1 MATDLDAFVA
11 KSYIIA
17 RRKIPKDTEFKLYA
31 TLSVKDNNEQRHLI
45 TTKTFTS
52 KELNIFLDN
61 FIDLIRRFIQ
71 SNS

>member
-52 KELNIFLDN
+52 KELNN
-61 FIDLIRRFIQ
+61 F
-71 SNS
+71 